1 MGGIVAGAG
10 EKVLDQLYAFGINLG
25 IAFQIQ
31 DDYLDAFGDS
41 KTFGKQVGGDIIE
54 NKKTFLYLKALELA
68 SEQQQKE
75 LVDLF
80 SIEPKDPTEKISS
93 IKEIFV
99 DSGAAQNT
107 RDEMVRY
114 SEKAFEILAKLP
126 ISDEKKNIFRSFGE
140 SLMVRE
146 V

>member
-1 MGGIVAGAG
+1 M
-10 EKVLDQLYAFGINLG
+10 
-25 IAFQIQ
+25 
-31 DDYLDAFGDS
+31 
-41 KTFGKQVGGDIIE
+41 
-54 NKKTFLYLKALELA
+54 ELA

-80 SIEPKDPTEKISS
+80 SIEPKDPTEKIRS

-114 SEKAFEILAKLP
+114 SEKAFEILADLP